1 MSLSELQLS
10 VETNYGLSE
19 EDRNLLSNTF
29 KQIDSSNV
37 GDDVLGETFRS
48 LKERQIAS
56 ELALAS
62 LSVAEGRASRESLV
76 ELYAR
81 LTDDETNSNPST
93 EEFVTDDL
101 ETLYKETWAAPG
113 LRWRLDSLNKR
124 LGSLRKGDFG
134 FLMARPESYSR
145 DTEVLTPNGWL
156 TVDKVTTETEIAQ
169 VDEHRMLSF
178 IRPTAVHSHEQEY
191 CYHIHDTLGRVDL
204 IVTEGHGMVVDNVGV
219 LTKERADTVVYK
231 QGVKHHVSAKTSA
244 QSHKLNYME
253 RLAIAYQADGHT
265 RNYKKYGYSF
275 SLKKERKINRLKEI
289 LNYLGWEYSEY
300 KDGNKGNRGF
310 YVKTLRPLL
319 KDFSWVDLDC
329 KSVEWCQEF
338 IEELSY
344 WDATRRTLT
353 RFKFDTTNKQVAD
366 IVQAI
371 AVMAGYNCLLSK
383 FVDTR
388 KDSYKDIY
396 SLSIKTNYQPVDGQ
410 CIKKERIS
418 FTDTTYCFEV
428 PTGMLLVRR
437 NGAVAVCGNTG
448 KTTFLTSEVSYM
460 ASQLKPGMGPIL
472 HFNNEEQGNKVKLR
486 YFQATLG
493 LTLTELMSNREV
505 NQQKY
510 LKETNEGQIQIY
522 DNAEIH
528 RNRVDA
534 ICANLRPS
542 LIIFD
547 QLDKI
552 KGFAAD
558 REDLRLGAIYIWAR
572 ELAKKYCPVIGI
584 CQADG
589 TAEGVKYLTMDH
601 AANAKCLSPDTKIV
615 MYDGSLRKVGDIRV
629 GEQVMGPDSTPRNV
643 LDVSW
648 GKSKMYSVHHNIGG
662 DGYLVNKDHILSLI
676 KSNNGA
682 EQIVDIPI
690 EEYLAIKCKKPYFGY
705 RVGYELSHK
714 YFSIDPYYLGL
725 WLGDGKASA
734 PEITTLEPEIKHYV
748 LEYAEYL
755 GCTYVEWQNGADNPN
770 LVQAKIKYRQG
781 VKHPLMEKLRELNLE
796 NNKHIPEQY
805 FHGSMAQRRLLLAG
819 LIDTD
824 GTLIKRKHEYYSFT
838 NKNKDIAF
846 GVKRLALSVGMYSTC
861 VRRGEYYYVHISGD
875 LSTIP
880 CLVTRK
886 QSTYKPSR
894 DVLRSSLSVYE
905 IKDEME
911 YCGIL
916 IDGDH
921 RFILENSIVTHN
933 TAKQA
938 EADFIIGI
946 GCVHDPVFE
955 FVRYINIPKNK
966 LQGDEDTDPKLRHS
980 RFECLIRPEI
990 GRYEDYKK

>member
-1 MSLSELQLS
+1 LTDTTKIKYNNYIYILKYLLDINNYNKYYNYIYNNINKENKEILLLYTLLKELIEKYNNSVSLSDYCLYVDSKSTSKNYEVIQDLLKDLFNYEINEEIINDILKDIKNKQLA
-10 VETNYGLSE
+10 Y
-19 EDRNLLSNTF
+19 
-29 KQIDSSNV
+29 
-37 GDDVLGETFRS
+37 
-48 LKERQIAS
+48 
-56 ELALAS
+56 ELAIVS
-62 LSVAEGRASRESLV
+62 LEVSEGRSSIETIQSTLNKFETSYEDSKIEFISSDLDTLV
-76 ELYAR
+76 SDSIK
-81 LTDDETNSNPST
+81 T
-93 EEFVTDDL
+93 
-101 ETLYKETWAAPG
+101 KG
-113 LRWRLDSLNKR
+113 LRWRLNSLNTS

-134 FLMARPESYSR
+134 FLFARPE
-145 DTEVLTPNGWL
+145 
-156 TVDKVTTETEIAQ
+156 
-169 VDEHRMLSF
+169 
-178 IRPTAVHSHEQEY
+178 
-191 CYHIHDTLGRVDL
+191 
-204 IVTEGHGMVVDNVGV
+204 
-219 LTKERADTVVYK
+219 
-231 QGVKHHVSAKTSA
+231 
-244 QSHKLNYME
+244 
-253 RLAIAYQADGHT
+253 
-265 RNYKKYGYSF
+265 
-275 SLKKERKINRLKEI
+275 
-289 LNYLGWEYSEY
+289 
-300 KDGNKGNRGF
+300 
-310 YVKTLRPLL
+310 
-319 KDFSWVDLDC
+319 
-329 KSVEWCQEF
+329 
-338 IEELSY
+338 
-344 WDATRRTLT
+344 
-353 RFKFDTTNKQVAD
+353 
-366 IVQAI
+366 
-371 AVMAGYNCLLSK
+371 
-383 FVDTR
+383 
-388 KDSYKDIY
+388 
-396 SLSIKTNYQPVDGQ
+396 
-410 CIKKERIS
+410 
-418 FTDTTYCFEV
+418 
-428 PTGMLLVRR
+428 
-437 NGAVAVCGNTG
+437 TG
-448 KTTFLTSEVSYM
+448 KTTFLCSEITHFATQVDR
-460 ASQLKPGMGPIL
+460 PIL
-472 HFNNEEQGNKVKLR
+472 WFNNEEQGSKVMIRCYQSTFGLPLAQLLGDINAYQASFRDSGCSFIKL
-486 YFQATLG
+486 FDSAT
-493 LTLTELMSNREV
+493 
-505 NQQKY
+505 
-510 LKETNEGQIQIY
+510 
-522 DNAEIH
+522 IH
-528 RNRVDA
+528 RSQVEQL
-534 ICANLRPS
+534 CKELCPS

-552 KGFAAD
+552 KGFHDD
-558 REDLRLGAIYIWAR
+558 REDLRLGSIYIWAR
-572 ELAKKYCPVIGI
+572 ELAKTYCPVIGV
-584 CQADG
+584 CQADASG
-589 TAEGVKYLTMDH
+589 EGKKWLTMDNV
-601 AANAKCLSPDTKIV
+601 ANAKCLSPDTKIV

-755 GCTYVEWQNGADNPN
+755 GCTYVEWQNGVDNPN

-938 EADFIIGI
+938 EADLILGI
-946 GCVHDPVFE
+946 GKVHDE
-955 FVRYINIPKNK
+955 FKEYNRFINVIKNK
-966 LQGDEDTDPKLRHS
+966 LIGDEDTDSEKRHAKL
-980 RFECLIRPEI
+980 EVMIKPDI
-990 GRYEDYKK
+990 ARYIDT

>member
-81 LTDDETNSNPST
+81 LTDDETDSNPST

-134 FLMARPESYSR
+134 FLMARPE
-145 DTEVLTPNGWL
+145 
-156 TVDKVTTETEIAQ
+156 
-169 VDEHRMLSF
+169 
-178 IRPTAVHSHEQEY
+178 
-191 CYHIHDTLGRVDL
+191 
-204 IVTEGHGMVVDNVGV
+204 
-219 LTKERADTVVYK
+219 
-231 QGVKHHVSAKTSA
+231 
-244 QSHKLNYME
+244 
-253 RLAIAYQADGHT
+253 
-265 RNYKKYGYSF
+265 
-275 SLKKERKINRLKEI
+275 
-289 LNYLGWEYSEY
+289 
-300 KDGNKGNRGF
+300 
-310 YVKTLRPLL
+310 
-319 KDFSWVDLDC
+319 
-329 KSVEWCQEF
+329 
-338 IEELSY
+338 
-344 WDATRRTLT
+344 
-353 RFKFDTTNKQVAD
+353 
-366 IVQAI
+366 
-371 AVMAGYNCLLSK
+371 
-383 FVDTR
+383 
-388 KDSYKDIY
+388 
-396 SLSIKTNYQPVDGQ
+396 
-410 CIKKERIS
+410 
-418 FTDTTYCFEV
+418 
-428 PTGMLLVRR
+428 
-437 NGAVAVCGNTG
+437 TG

-460 ASQLKPGMGPIL
+460 ASQLKPGMGPII

-493 LTLTELMSNREV
+493 LTLVELMSNREA
-505 NQQKY
+505 NKQKY
-510 LKETNEGQIQIY
+510 LKETHEGQIKVY
-522 DNAEIH
+522 DNSEIH

-601 AANAKCLSPDTKIV
+601 AANAK
-615 MYDGSLRKVGDIRV
+615 
-629 GEQVMGPDSTPRNV
+629 
-643 LDVSW
+643 
-648 GKSKMYSVHHNIGG
+648 
-662 DGYLVNKDHILSLI
+662 
-676 KSNNGA
+676 
-682 EQIVDIPI
+682 
-690 EEYLAIKCKKPYFGY
+690 
-705 RVGYELSHK
+705 
-714 YFSIDPYYLGL
+714 
-725 WLGDGKASA
+725 
-734 PEITTLEPEIKHYV
+734 
-748 LEYAEYL
+748 
-755 GCTYVEWQNGADNPN
+755 
-770 LVQAKIKYRQG
+770 
-781 VKHPLMEKLRELNLE
+781 
-796 NNKHIPEQY
+796 
-805 FHGSMAQRRLLLAG
+805 
-819 LIDTD
+819 
-824 GTLIKRKHEYYSFT
+824 
-838 NKNKDIAF
+838 
-846 GVKRLALSVGMYSTC
+846 
-861 VRRGEYYYVHISGD
+861 
-875 LSTIP
+875 
-880 CLVTRK
+880 
-886 QSTYKPSR
+886 
-894 DVLRSSLSVYE
+894 
-905 IKDEME
+905 
-911 YCGIL
+911 
-916 IDGDH
+916 
-921 RFILENSIVTHN
+921 